1 MIKNYFKIA
10 WRNLVKS
17 KGYSAINIGGLAVG
31 MAVAMLIGLWVYDEL
46 SFNKNHSNYD
56 RVAQILQHQHINNG
70 IVTFAALPLPVAAE
84 LRNKYGSDFK
94 HVAAVVTFEQF
105 IAHEDKVFTKLGSFS
120 EPSFPDILTLDM
132 IKGTRNSISD
142 PTSILI
148 SETLAK
154 TIFGSDDPLNK
165 QVKINNNFTQ
175 QVTGVYKNLP
185 KNSRFHDVQFIA
197 PISVMVKNGF
207 ISDNWQSSSFEI
219 YTLLNE
225 QSNKNDISSKIKNI
239 LYENSRDASKPELVL
254 HPMSKW
260 YLYEYKNGH
269 LVAGRLQF
277 VWLFGIIGA
286 FVLILACINFM
297 NLNTA
302 RSGKRAREVGIRKT
316 LGSVRKQLIYQFFYE
331 SFLVVLISSLLA
343 VLLVILTLTWFN
355 GLADKQLSILLND
368 FYFWLISMVFILF
381 TVLLSGSYPAIFL
394 SSFNPIKVLKG
405 TFRAG
410 RLAAIP
416 RKLLVVI
423 QFTVSVILII
433 GTLLV
438 FRQIQF
444 AKNRPIGY
452 SRDRLLTI

>member
-56 RVAQILQHQHINNG
+56 RVAQVLQHQHINNG
-70 IVTFAALPLPVAAE
+70 VVTFAALPLPVAAE

-94 HVAAVVTFEQF
+94 HVAAVCTFEM
-105 IAHEDKVFTKLGSFS
+105 K
-120 EPSFPDILTLDM
+120 
-132 IKGTRNSISD
+132 KGTRNSISD

-154 TIFGSDDPLNK
+154 TIFGSEDPLNK

-302 RSGKRAREVGIRKT
+302 RSGKRAKEVGIRKT

-343 VLLVILTLTWFN
+343 VLLLILTLPWFN
-355 GLADKQLSILLND
+355 GLADKQL
-368 FYFWLISMVFILF
+368 
-381 TVLLSGSYPAIFL
+381 
-394 SSFNPIKVLKG
+394 
-405 TFRAG
+405 
-410 RLAAIP
+410 AIP
-416 RKLLVVI
+416 
-423 QFTVSVILII
+423 FNAFS
-433 GTLLV
+433 
-438 FRQIQF
+438 F
-444 AKNRPIGY
+444 
-452 SRDRLLTI
+452 